1 MTDRIDLGPYTAGE
15 IPPPFAYTFTDSDG
29 AAIDL
34 TGYEARFVWA
44 RNDGDPTTR
53 TAAVTGAATGEA
65 THTWIEADLADGGSY
80 RAEMWVGDGTNRFA
94 SPPIVYFVRDAVDV
108 PAI

>member
-15 IPPPFAYTFTDSDG
+15 IPPPFAYTFTDADG

-44 RNDGDPTTR
+44 RNDGAPTTR
-53 TAAVTGAATGEA
+53 TAAVTGAAAGEV
-65 THTWIEADLADGGSY
+65 THTWVEADLADEGSY
-80 RAEMWVGDGTNRFA
+80 DGEVWAGNGTNRYA
-94 SPPIVYFVRDAVDV
+94 SPPIRYFVRAAVDI